1 MCSSWKHCCRFNNV
15 PRGNMGIQNLTN
27 NPPAKNFQRLDPW
40 FVTGFCDGEAAFTFS
55 RSGDDVFALY
65 FSVCQRED
73 NREIIEKMQVF
84 FGGIGKIY
92 IRKEQ
97 LPTEKSGHT
106 KPNAY
111 FRVCKQNELLK
122 IIEHFD
128 KFPLQSKKQ
137 EVYTIWRDMAI
148 EKTKRFLNCRS
159 DEFKT
164 FSAKLATMN
173 QKSRAFKKHSR

>member
-1 MCSSWKHCCRFNNV
+1 
-15 PRGNMGIQNLTN
+15 MGTENLTN
-27 NPPAKNFQRLDPW
+27 NSSVKGFQTLDPW

-55 RSGDDVFALY
+55 RSGDNVFALY

-73 NREIIEKMQVF
+73 NREIIEKMKAF

-97 LPTEKSGHT
+97 LSTEKSGRS

-111 FRVCKQNELLK
+111 FRVCKQNELLRV
-122 IIEHFD
+122 IEHFD

-159 DEFKT
+159 DEFKI

-173 QKSRAFKKHSR
+173 QKSRALKKHST